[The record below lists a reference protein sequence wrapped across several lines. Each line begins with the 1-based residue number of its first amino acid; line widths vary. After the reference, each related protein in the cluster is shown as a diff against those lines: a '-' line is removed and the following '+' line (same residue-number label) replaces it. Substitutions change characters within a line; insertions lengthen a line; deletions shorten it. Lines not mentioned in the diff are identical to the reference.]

1 MSGEALIIGGGIS
14 GTATAVKL
22 ARGGFDVTLVERE
35 DEWRALGHGIT
46 MIGPALRALQ
56 SLELLDEALE
66 SGYGVTEL
74 RFCSPAGTVVQELAL
89 PRLLGPDRPGLLGM
103 MRPRLHEIL
112 ARAAAAAGVQ
122 ARTGTSPTTIGD
134 SGDRVTVALDDDTAG
149 AYDVVVV
156 ADGLFSS
163 TRALLGWDDTPQ
175 FVGQGVFRA
184 VLDRVEDVTCSYQFV
199 GHPSAKAGFTPTGPD
214 SMYMFCTVPANR
226 DEHIAREDLPQRLC
240 EALSD
245 FGGIVA
251 EAREQITDPA
261 LLDFR
266 LEEWLI
272 LKQPWNRGRVV
283 VLGDAAHATTPHL
296 AAGAA
301 MCLEDAIV
309 LGEELADSSDV
320 ADSLD
325 RFAERRRPR
334 CERVVRSSVQ
344 LAEWELAPDTPGA
357 DPAGFTMEASA
368 FLAQPF

>member
-112 ARAAAAAGVQ
+112 ARAAAAAGVE

-156 ADGLFSS
+156 ADGLFS
-163 TRALLGWDDTPQ
+163 
-175 FVGQGVFRA
+175 
-184 VLDRVEDVTCSYQFV
+184 
-199 GHPSAKAGFTPTGPD
+199 
-214 SMYMFCTVPANR
+214 
-226 DEHIAREDLPQRLC
+226 
-240 EALSD
+240 
-245 FGGIVA
+245 
-251 EAREQITDPA
+251 
-261 LLDFR
+261 
-266 LEEWLI
+266 
-272 LKQPWNRGRVV
+272 
-283 VLGDAAHATTPHL
+283 
-296 AAGAA
+296 
-301 MCLEDAIV
+301 
-309 LGEELADSSDV
+309 
-320 ADSLD
+320 
-325 RFAERRRPR
+325 
-334 CERVVRSSVQ
+334 
-344 LAEWELAPDTPGA
+344 
-357 DPAGFTMEASA
+357 
-368 FLAQPF
+368 